1 METNIRTNL
10 SYYLQNPKS
19 REARAFFEG
28 ARSMMSALQLA
39 PASEYPSILSTSNQ
53 QHIIALLVQ
62 SDEQQRARRR
72 KDAQQ
77 MLKHYDVDKM
87 SFLAFIFDLPKIN
100 MLGQAVDKNGE
111 PLEDQMFRPLP
122 GKTHDGWP
130 DRKIEHRETD
140 REITRAEY
148 LVLSEDEQYEYSYL
162 RYFNLTLN
170 GKPSFRISSSDH
182 YIMEELIRQSILIND
197 PEINNRYLT
206 EIYCDAETETV
217 GRLYSYRDAIISA
230 FDELRQTAS
239 PAKITPMI
247 AGQAKRGYIKSAG
260 HLLIAQLQWLV
271 ATAKPEDLL
280 RVNPRDVHTWA
291 ELIQTCRIDSDKEL
305 TRFVTLDDIASYQ
318 NVNGCPL
325 PGAVYTTVGEKLAW
339 EPVPYYEE
347 MHPCVQK
354 DFFQHILVSIRVCQ
368 RLTKMLDRVM
378 NREDLDIIN
387 QNPGIMEALQE
398 LMDALSDG
406 NDVLISKI

>member
-1 METNIRTNL
+1 METNIRSNL
-10 SYYLQNPKS
+10 RYYLQSPNS

-28 ARSMMSALQLA
+28 ARSMMTTLQLA
-39 PASEYPSILSTSNQ
+39 PASDYPSILSTSNQ

-77 MLKHYDVDKM
+77 MLKLYDVDKM

-217 GRLYSYRDAIISA
+217 GRLYSYRDAIIGA

-260 HLLIAQLQWLV
+260 QLLIAQMQWL
-271 ATAKPEDLL
+271 ATATKIRDIL
-280 RVNPRDVHTWA
+280 RVDPSDIRAWTK
-291 ELIQTCRIDSDKEL
+291 LIQVCHTGGDKEVAE
-305 TRFVTLDDIASYQ
+305 FISFDDIASYQ
-318 NVNGCPL
+318 NANGDPL
-325 PGAVYTTVGEKLAW
+325 PGAIYNAGDKKHPWQIEAHYENMPAW
-339 EPVPYYEE
+339 K
-347 MHPCVQK
+347 QK
-354 DFFQHILVSIRVCQ
+354 DYFQHILVNVRVRN
-368 RLTKMLDRVM
+368 RLIGMLDGIM
-378 NREDLDIIN
+378 TREDLDVADL
-387 QNPGIMEALQE
+387 NPGVMEALQK
-398 LMDALSDG
+398 LIDTLASDD
-406 NDVLISKI
+406 NA